1 MIPLART
8 EKLIIQEVDDE
19 LVVYDREKNISH
31 CLNRMAAIVWS
42 FCNGQNTVEEIAT
55 LLEQELYISADDD
68 VNMKELVELTL
79 QELESFS
86 LISEYLKQPNS
97 SPIISLSKIIK
108 TATIVSQ
115 FAIGSL
121 FPAIQSV
128 D

>member
-1 MIPLART
+1 
-8 EKLIIQEVDDE
+8 
-19 LVVYDREKNISH
+19 
-31 CLNRMAAIVWS
+31 MAAIVWS

-86 LISEYLKQPNS
+86 LISEYLKQPNP